1 MVRSV
6 GEVEMLREGEGN
18 EEDAVLLGISTQ
30 TDAHP
35 VRRRRWCAFRSC
47 MLCVLCVACVG
58 SIVILTAPVFITTRF
73 GNLPLVSD
81 PDGWMPVN
89 RTTFVWQNGSVL
101 ERSSVFVSTLRSG
114 VATLKTHELSWQPV
128 VLRPPPPP
136 TATARRRRW
145 PPPPLAPP
153 PPADPPLDLPPG
165 PSVSPPPWPSPWPPP
180 LPPPPLHPPLEA
192 LDAAGLWDV

>member
-1 MVRSV
+1 
-6 GEVEMLREGEGN
+6 MLREGEGN
-18 EEDAVLLGISTQ
+18 EED
-30 TDAHP
+30 
-35 VRRRRWCAFRSC
+35 

-136 TATARRRRW
+136 TARRRRW

-153 PPADPPLDLPPG
+153 PADPPLDLPPA
-165 PSVSPPPWPSPWPPP
+165 PLDLPPWPSPWPPP

-192 LDAAGLWDV
+192 LDAA